1 MQSVKVNTKASYPM
15 SYVATDLFQ
24 IGSNDYIS
32 LVDRY
37 SGWLMCAKLRS
48 KTTESVGLA
57 HPTMYNVSMRNKK
70 NISRMENWNI
80 TT

>member
-48 KTTESVGLA
+48 KTTESVISVLYEWYTTYHGA
-57 HPTMYNVSMRNKK
+57 GPPDNVQCINEK
-70 NISRMENWNI
+70 
-80 TT
+80 